1 MCRSRHR
8 STCVAVE
15 ASHRVCRSRRH
26 CVWYRNVWC
35 RNVWCRSRNVWCRN
49 VWCRNVWCRNV
60 WCRKVW
66 CRSVW
71 CAVCAAP
78 QSRVACLHVCVDTA
92 VYVTRRVCYH
102 SVCALVGGCQC
113 VWSLCQAVGE
123 EFAQRSPRRCTV
135 FTSHCTL
142 MALQVTCPCAAV
154 HQSAELVVHIT
165 EHCSHH
171 QLANAGEKNT

>member
-1 MCRSRHR
+1 MRRRTFRSIYDAA
-8 STCVAVE
+8 CVAALCVCV
-15 ASHRVCRSRRH
+15 AWVATQRVC
-26 CVWYRNVWC
+26 VC
-35 RNVWCRSRNVWCRN
+35 RVGCNLCI
-49 VWCRNVWCRNV
+49 
-60 WCRKVW
+60 
-66 CRSVW
+66 
-71 CAVCAAP
+71 AA
-78 QSRVACLHVCVDTA
+78 S

-113 VWSLCQAVGE
+113 GWSLCQAVGE
-123 EFAQRSPRRCTV
+123 ELAQRSPRRCTV

-171 QLANAGEKNT
+171 QLANAGEKNTQHTAHSTGNRRQHRQQRHQCRQQASRSMGGNSPLFRL